1 MASDIPPF
9 IQENGV
15 PFDLFIQS
23 LTDQLDRAQA
33 AMALK
38 SRVGKLPLTFAV
50 KNIELDL
57 KADIQMMDDEV
68 YIQPARPGVSN
79 ASTIKLGLTTIT
91 KPMIEEN
98 AIDFEA
104 EEPEVSLRDA
114 LGGDQESEDLQR
126 RLEKI
131 GVRSVNQLVEL
142 RKTAGSDV
150 IARLARLPQNRMQR
164 LLQVADAP
172 KVDRV
177 DYSGFQPD
185 NFENPSQNKF
195 DSVRPNGFEQD
206 SHLQNGQYIQP
217 GLRENLS
224 PGKLPSGPSHPTRN
238 LKDSLRTSNID
249 LQANSSRQNQS
260 GASQQQ
266 LPTRLRVKTP
276 LISHKRMP
284 KVIADGRPVPI
295 VKLKTGELLLEPLAS
310 QLGCEATLELVGGE
324 KVNLTLVDGY
334 DGTRHF
340 VANGNPIKPDG
351 ASNDIHN
358 AEESSK

>member
-9 IQENGV
+9 IQDNGV

-50 KNIELDL
+50 KNIEIDL
-57 KADIQMMDDEV
+57 KADIQMLDDEV
-68 YIQPARPGVSN
+68 YIQPARPGVSD

-104 EEPEVSLRDA
+104 GEPEVSLHDA
-114 LGGDQESEDLQR
+114 LGGGQESEDLQR

-172 KVDRV
+172 RVDRV
-177 DYSGFQPD
+177 EFNDLHHGNLPEQNQPHESSQQDVSPLLDRSPFLNRGPQLKQAFQQKIKPQPNINLQQNDISAGYSGP
-185 NFENPSQNKF
+185 NKK
-195 DSVRPNGFEQD
+195 RA
-206 SHLQNGQYIQP
+206 
-217 GLRENLS
+217 
-224 PGKLPSGPSHPTRN
+224 
-238 LKDSLRTSNID
+238 NI
-249 LQANSSRQNQS
+249 NRQKV
-260 GASQQQ
+260 
-266 LPTRLRVKTP
+266 PTRLRVKTP
-276 LISHKRMP
+276 LINQNKMP
-284 KVIADGRPVPI
+284 KVIADGQPVPI

-324 KVNLTLVDGY
+324 RVNLTLVDGY

-340 VANGNPIKPDG
+340 VANGNPIN
-351 ASNDIHN
+351 S
-358 AEESSK
+358 ESPENNIDKQNIGDSK

>member
-50 KNIELDL
+50 KNIEIDL
-57 KADIQMMDDEV
+57 KADIQMREDEV
-68 YIQPARPGVSN
+68 YIQPARPGVAD

-114 LGGDQESEDLQR
+114 LGGGQESEDLQR

-142 RKTAGSDV
+142 RRTAGSDV

-172 KVDRV
+172 RVDRV
-177 DYSGFQPD
+177 EYGDVDHNQPTQQTLPD
-185 NFENPSQNKF
+185 EHLDHQLQSAGRLNNAPPINRQAQLKPALHQNHTI
-195 DSVRPNGFEQD
+195 RPGNHF
-206 SHLQNGQYIQP
+206 
-217 GLRENLS
+217 
-224 PGKLPSGPSHPTRN
+224 N
-238 LKDSLRTSNID
+238 LKDSLRTNEAAIRPSGPSNN
-249 LQANSSRQNQS
+249 QAKS
-260 GASQQQ
+260 SQQKI
-266 LPTRLRVKTP
+266 PTRLRVKTP
-276 LISHKRMP
+276 LINQKKMP
-284 KVIADGRPVPI
+284 KVIADGQPVPI

-334 DGTRHF
+334 DGTHHF
-340 VANGNPIKPDG
+340 VANGDPVKPSSQE
-351 ASNDIHN
+351 SNLGN
-358 AEESSK
+358 RSEGELK